1 MKRRSIVA
9 LCLVAVV
16 AAAAVVGHDLGRDQE
31 GDCNEHHRLAAG
43 RRADRLAG
51 SSSRQRTSSSSPT
64 IPADGQHPVPELGR
78 SPPEVRRARSRRR
91 RRGPDVIEMGN
102 TEMTKYMAAGA
113 FADLDLVEGLVRQLG
128 QLAHRTRQVGSLPA
142 ARRSAS
148 RTTRARVSSPT
159 APTSSR
165 SAGIA
170 KLPAT
175 TAQYVADAK
184 KLLAK
189 NPQKGFSPFYVAG
202 DRLVLG
208 DGLRVRLRRRNRTA
222 RQRQVEG
229 SARPRRS
236 RSPA

>member
-16 AAAAVVGHDLGRDQE
+16 AAAIAAATSGATKKATASSITVWLQVDAQTGWPDRRRRSEPAVPVRPSRRD
-31 GDCNEHHRLAAG
+31 
-43 RRADRLAG
+43 
-51 SSSRQRTSSSSPT
+51 RQR
-64 IPADGQHPVPELGR
+64 PVPELGR
-78 SPPEVRRARSRRR
+78 SPAEVRRHARGRRR
-91 RRGPDVIEMGN
+91 ARRDRDGQHRDDEVHGGRRVRRP
-102 TEMTKYMAAGA
+102 
-113 FADLDLVEGLVRQLG
+113 DLVEGLVRQLG
-128 QLAHRTRQVGSLPA
+128 QLAQGPRQVGRLSA
-142 ARRSAS
+142 GRRTAS

-189 NPQKGFSPFYVAG
+189 NPQKGFSPVYIAG
-202 DRLVLG
+202 DDWYVG
-208 DGLRVRLRRRNRTA
+208 DGLRLRLRRRNRTA
-222 RQRQVEG
+222 A
-229 SARPRRS
+229 SAASGRVCSPRRS
-236 RSPA
+236 RSRA